1 MVKMTSERI
10 PENSHWKCGCAREV
24 DTFQCDC
31 TCRLNQEWTL
41 HFAKGSFSSVG
52 NTVAVLFSSDHA
64 GVSKYTFQCSD
75 KKGIIG
81 TFTSRDPTLT
91 SPFTT
96 GADSMGLDWMYDE
109 LLQSPDAFAHSSLE
123 RAALTVTVVKL
134 RGIQRSQRARDVT
147 LSHSLPSCQT
157 TTKSH
162 CDRAP
167 NMDIEDDYIQIDHPG
182 FYLPKIQPWKDWQPE
197 NVIATLSSLV
207 ESGPLLQMEKSIDP
221 VSLYEFKLTT
231 NHTLTISTRCPEVEA
246 AWFELAESYRLQR
259 AKGKDFPLS
268 DVFCFLQTDMKL
280 PIPPEEATAL
290 KECIQT
296 LAMEAVKRLQYSTF
310 TLLRDR
316 SPVLQ
321 CELHIFTLCLRK
333 EIKEQTE
340 MLIQFWLDDRRYAWI
355 YGQMGQVMTTET
367 QTTVDLTVIQRRDKK
382 QTGPKYQIFRH
393 ISELNEQGVFFCC
406 EGLGYAGEI
415 LVLPKEATPPLFQ
428 QA

>member
-1 MVKMTSERI
+1 MVNMTSEPI

-41 HFAKGSFSSVG
+41 HFAKGSLSSVG

-75 KKGIIG
+75 NKGIIG
-81 TFTSRDPTLT
+81 AFTSRDPTLT

-134 RGIQRSQRARDVT
+134 RGVQRSQRARDVT

-182 FYLPKIQPWKDWQPE
+182 FYVPKIQPWKDWQPE

-221 VSLYEFKLTT
+221 VSLYEFKLTA
-231 NHTLTISTRCPEVEA
+231 NHTLTISAHCPEIEA
-246 AWFELAESYRLQR
+246 AWFELAES
-259 AKGKDFPLS
+259 
-268 DVFCFLQTDMKL
+268 
-280 PIPPEEATAL
+280 
-290 KECIQT
+290 
-296 LAMEAVKRLQYSTF
+296 
-310 TLLRDR
+310 
-316 SPVLQ
+316 
-321 CELHIFTLCLRK
+321 
-333 EIKEQTE
+333 
-340 MLIQFWLDDRRYAWI
+340 
-355 YGQMGQVMTTET
+355 
-367 QTTVDLTVIQRRDKK
+367 
-382 QTGPKYQIFRH
+382 
-393 ISELNEQGVFFCC
+393 
-406 EGLGYAGEI
+406 
-415 LVLPKEATPPLFQ
+415 
-428 QA
+428 